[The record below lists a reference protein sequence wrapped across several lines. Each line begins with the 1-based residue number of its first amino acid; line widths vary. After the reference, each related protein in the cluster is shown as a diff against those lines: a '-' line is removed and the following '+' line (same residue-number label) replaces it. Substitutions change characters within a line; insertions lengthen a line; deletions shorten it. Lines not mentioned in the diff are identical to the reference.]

1 MTSDE
6 IIKCLDFAYKVTQRT
21 KDYYSKRNQYAS
33 TEKMIFDCFIGKLAE
48 LTVKEHL
55 ESKGYQVSEVDFDL
69 GFNSEMYTDLIVNLV
84 DKQINVHVKTCR
96 HDSPVSRSWLIEERE
111 IASLGE
117 NDYFALCEFVSINDT
132 LVLKIIAANE
142 IQFRDP
148 IHNLPSKKAIYLK
161 DINA

>member
-6 IIKCLDFAYKVTQRT
+6 IIQCLDFAYKVTQRT

-117 NDYFALCEFVSINDT
+117 NDYFALCEFVSIYDT

-142 IQFRDP
+142 IQLRDP

>member
-6 IIKCLDFAYKVTQRT
+6 IIQCLDFAYKVTQRT

-48 LTVKEHL
+48 LTVKQYL
-55 ESKGYQVSEVDFDL
+55 EAKGYQVGEVDFDL
-69 GFNSEMYTDLIVNLV
+69 GFNSDMYTDLVVNLV
-84 DKQINVHVKTCR
+84 DKQINIHVKTCR
-96 HDSPVSRSWLIEERE
+96 HDSPVSRSWLLEEKE
-111 IASLGE
+111 IAQLGE

-132 LVLKIIAANE
+132 FVLKIIAANE

-148 IHNLPSKKAIYLK
+148 VHNLPSKKAIYFK
-161 DINA
+161 DL